1 MRRTGPTNIV
11 YRKLIRELRK
21 TANAYNARVWDR
33 VAELLGRPA
42 RMRVCVNVSKINRY
56 ARPGEY
62 VVVPGKV
69 LGAGT
74 LEKSVI
80 VAAVSFSRTALEK
93 IRSAGGTAMFL
104 GDLLKL
110 NPRGSNVRVII

>member
-42 RMRVCVNVSKINRY
+42 RRRVRVNVSKINRY

-80 VAAVSFSRTALEK
+80 VAAVSFSRT
-93 IRSAGGTAMFL
+93 
-104 GDLLKL
+104 
-110 NPRGSNVRVII
+110 